1 MFKLGE
7 LIMKNIFRGF
17 SGHCKMIQRRV
28 DWPEGQHTL
37 EILPPDEN
45 REDAVA
51 VHYYKINHD
60 LSTESIITI
69 FPENVIA
76 ASEGWT
82 KDEIL
87 LGVAITAC
95 HEMAHAIW
103 FMRFVHDHK
112 RVWDQGVVDVTLQD
126 LYDHCYDVL
135 RSDTEGGHHASWRK
149 IMRTEMGAPDDT
161 SWCYSTKVPKILS
174 RYY

>member
-1 MFKLGE
+1 
-7 LIMKNIFRGF
+7 MKNMFRNF
-17 SGHCKMIQRRV
+17 NGHCMMIQRRV

-37 EILPPDEN
+37 EVLPPDEDGG
-45 REDAVA
+45 DAVA

-112 RVWDQGVVDVTLQD
+112 RVWDQGVVDVTLED

-149 IMRTEMGAPDDT
+149 IMRTEMGASDDT
-161 SWCYSTKVPKILS
+161 SWCYSNQIPKILS